1 MYVCGVDSPPK
12 EPIWRRSPIIPAV
25 VASIVASGA
34 CTAENSGMNSGMS
47 PLQFSLIE
55 IIPALVLAL
64 SAIRPR
70 VAGLFAICF
79 AAPLY
84 AIGLRLQTTLHSDE
98 LSVAAIACGVAVVL
112 AAVGAYRLWRSEGR
126 KAIAFGKVVLGGFAT
141 ACYVALVLW
150 LYPIS
155 G

>member
-1 MYVCGVDSPPK
+1 M
-12 EPIWRRSPIIPAV
+12 IPAL

-34 CTAENSGMNSGMS
+34 CTVENSGMNSGMS
-47 PLQFSLIE
+47 PLQFSLIQ

-70 VAGLFAICF
+70 VAGLVAICF

-84 AIGLRLQTTLHSDE
+84 AIGLRLQTNLHSDE

-126 KAIAFGKVVLGGFAT
+126 KAIAFGKVVLGGVA
-141 ACYVALVLW
+141 AAGYVALVLW